1 MFCTFGLR
9 LGCGGV
15 DIFEA
20 YHTGVAR
27 QLVMYVP
34 LVILMILFEL
44 ADTSEIE
51 LKEGS
56 IIADRNSG

>member
-9 LGCGGV
+9 LGCGGI

-20 YHTGVAR
+20 YHPGVAR
-27 QLVMYVP
+27 RLVMCVP
-34 LVILMILFEL
+34 LVILMVLFE
-44 ADTSEIE
+44 SEIE